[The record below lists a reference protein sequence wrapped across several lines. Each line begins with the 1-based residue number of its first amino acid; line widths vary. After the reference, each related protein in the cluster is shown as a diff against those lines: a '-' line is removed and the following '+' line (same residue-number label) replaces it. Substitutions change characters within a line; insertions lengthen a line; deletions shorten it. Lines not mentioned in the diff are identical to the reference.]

1 VIFDTDVLIWASRG
15 YSSAET
21 LVLSEAD
28 RAASIVTLMELLRGA
43 KSKVELAVIRQFFVD
58 LEIRIIP
65 LSETI
70 SYTAANLIDGHAH
83 ADGLRILDALIAATA
98 RELGET
104 LATANVRHFR
114 TIPNL
119 SVKAFRPRRM

>member
-1 VIFDTDVLIWASRG
+1 VIFDTDVLIWVFRHDRG
-15 YSSAET
+15 AEQ
-21 LVLSEAD
+21 LVDIETD
-28 RAASIVTLMELLRGA
+28 RGASIVTLMEMLQGA
-43 KSKVELAVIRQFFVD
+43 KTRAELMVTRQFFVD

-70 SYTAANLIDGHAH
+70 SYTAANLIEGHALT
-83 ADGLRILDALIAATA
+83 DGLRIEDALIAATA